1 MTMGVYEFGA
11 KLIETQD
18 LDPVYVGLYGAD
30 LPRDQLRRWLTAYWM
45 FYHVGA
51 ASWLSEHSVSDFWF
65 RMDVAAR
72 NDLSPRLEGLPSDRW
87 PRAAERRHFRGP
99 KCVAAVEWFRDHAR
113 RPEAPVEALE
123 IQRTQQ
129 GVMDA
134 VKRWPMHGSWIAF
147 KAADMLE
154 RVVGIPLEIEPDIG
168 LVYSEPRKSL
178 DMLAAENNSTPEA
191 VYAALSG
198 HFKAFQAP
206 PRRERLCGPLEVE
219 TILCKHKSHRNGHY
233 TVGKDIAEVHHALA
247 GWGETANRL
256 LAKMPK
262 EVE

>member
-1 MTMGVYEFGA
+1 MMSIYEFGRR
-11 KLIETQD
+11 LIETQD

-99 KCVAAVEWFRDHAR
+99 KCVAAVQWFSSVYPSS
-113 RPEAPVEALE
+113 PESFVFGLE
-123 IQRTQQ
+123 SLETQKS
-129 GVMDA
+129 VMFA
-134 VKRWPMHGSWIAF
+134 VHGWPLHGPWIAF

-154 RVVGIPLEIEPDIG
+154 RVVGVPLEIEPNIG

-178 DMLAAENNSTPEA
+178 DMLAAENDSTPEA
-191 VYAALSG
+191 VYAALIG
-198 HFKAFQAP
+198 HFKAWSAP
-206 PRRERLCGPLEVE
+206 PRYERVVGPLEVE
-219 TILCKHKSHRNGHY
+219 SLLCKHKSHRNGHY
-233 TVGKDIAEVHHALA
+233 EIGKDIKEVRHALA